1 MTDATPTID
10 RTDELLCDRALFGL
24 DTAEEAELVRLLG
37 HAVPDDE
44 DTLRAAA
51 AVDLATLGAL
61 EPLPAGLAARL
72 RADADRVFAPV
83 VAPPRAPDSLPK
95 KRRASALI
103 PWALAAAFG
112 VLAVVGWLDRFR
124 EPRQVGPL
132 ASTAP
137 PVSTSTASTAPLP
150 SVVPPPSPSQQRAEL
165 LAKRPDAKRVP
176 WSATKDP
183 GAAGASGDVVWS
195 SEAQEGYMTFRGLRA
210 NDPKA
215 TQYQLWIFDAER
227 DDKYPVDGGVF
238 DVPPAGGEVVVPIRA
253 KIRAG
258 KAKLFAIT
266 VEPPG
271 GVVVSKREH
280 IVLTAAP

>member
-1 MTDATPTID
+1 MTDVTQSIE
-10 RTDELLCDRALFGL
+10 RLDELLCDRALFGL
-24 DTAEEAELVRLLG
+24 DPTEEAELVALLG
-37 HAVPDDE
+37 HAVPDDD
-44 DTLRAAA
+44 DTLRAAV

-83 VAPPRAPDSLPK
+83 VAPPRAPAPVPK
-95 KRRASALI
+95 KRRASAFV

-112 VLAVVGWLDRFR
+112 VLAVFGWLDRFR
-124 EPRQVGPL
+124 EPPKVAGV

-137 PVSTSTASTAPLP
+137 PVSTSTPPAPP
-150 SVVPPPSPSQQRAEL
+150 SVVPPTPSQQRAEL
-165 LAKRPDAKRVP
+165 LAKRPDAKRVA
-176 WSATKDP
+176 WTGTKDP

-195 SEAQEGYMTFRGLRA
+195 GDAQEGYMTFRGLRP
-210 NDPKA
+210 NDPKVR
-215 TQYQLWIFDAER
+215 QYQLWIFDAER

-238 DVPPAGGEVVVPIRA
+238 DVPPEAAEVVVPIRA